1 MVENIFGTDGIRG
14 KTNSYPIDAQ
24 TILKIALSCGHV
36 IGKNIKS
43 PKVLIGKDT
52 RRSGYMVENALT
64 AGFISMGWE
73 VNLLGPLPTPAV
85 SFLTKSLRADLGIM
99 ISASHNPFDDNGI
112 KFFDKD
118 GLKIDT
124 KTEEKIS
131 KEIKNKPQLV
141 APNGL
146 GRASRIND
154 VLGRYTEFAKITIP
168 TSLSLSGMKIVAD
181 CANGAAYKILPQILR
196 ELGADVVSI
205 AVTPDGFNINEEC
218 GSTKP
223 EKAQKAVL
231 ENCADIGIC
240 LDGDADRVLFID
252 EQGKLANGDQVIGLL
267 ARAWMEK
274 NLLNKS
280 TVVATVMS
288 NLALEQYLEKIGVS
302 LIRTQV
308 GDKNVSK
315 CMNREG
321 LNLGG
326 EQSGHLILSDY
337 SDAGDGLITSLQVLS
352 VLVES
357 KKKAS
362 KIFDLF
368 NPFPQSL
375 INIDADQCN
384 DFQKNE
390 HIKNRLE
397 ELQSS
402 LRGEGRI
409 LIRRSGTENVIRVMV
424 EHKEENKLKETV
436 DTCVS
441 ILKKEGA

>member
-1 MVENIFGTDGIRG
+1 
-14 KTNSYPIDAQ
+14 
-24 TILKIALSCGHV
+24 
-36 IGKNIKS
+36 
-43 PKVLIGKDT
+43 
-52 RRSGYMVENALT
+52 MVENALT

-146 GRASRIND
+146 GKASRIND

-181 CANGAAYKILPQILR
+181 CANGAAYKILPEILR
-196 ELGADVVSI
+196 ELGAEVISIGVS
-205 AVTPDGFNINEEC
+205 PDGFNINDEC

-231 ENCADIGIC
+231 ENCADLGIC

-267 ARAWMEK
+267 AGAWMKK
-274 NLLNKS
+274 NLLNKR

-288 NLALEQYLEKIGVS
+288 NLALEHYLEKIGVR

-337 SDAGDGLITSLQVLS
+337 SNAGDGLITSLQVLS

-362 KIFDLF
+362 GVFNLF
-368 NPFPQSL
+368 KPFPQSL
-375 INIDADQCN
+375 INIDADKCN

-390 HIKNRLE
+390 QIKNRLDDV
-397 ELQSS
+397 QSS
-402 LRGEGRI
+402 INSDGRI
-409 LIRRSGTENVIRVMV
+409 LIRRSGTENVIRLMV
-424 EHKEENKLKETV
+424 EHREKNKLQETI
-436 DTCVS
+436 DTCLS
-441 ILKKEGA
+441 ILKKRS

>member
-1 MVENIFGTDGIRG
+1 M
-14 KTNSYPIDAQ
+14 
-24 TILKIALSCGHV
+24 
-36 IGKNIKS
+36 
-43 PKVLIGKDT
+43 
-52 RRSGYMVENALT
+52 
-64 AGFISMGWE
+64 
-73 VNLLGPLPTPAV
+73 
-85 SFLTKSLRADLGIM
+85 
-99 ISASHNPFDDNGI
+99 
-112 KFFDKD
+112 
-118 GLKIDT
+118 
-124 KTEEKIS
+124 
-131 KEIKNKPQLV
+131 

-441 ILKKEGA
+441 ILKKEGVRANP

>member
-14 KTNSYPIDAQ
+14 KTNTYPINAE

-36 IGKNIKS
+36 MGKNIKS
-43 PKVLIGKDT
+43 PKVLLGKDT

-124 KTEEKIS
+124 IIEEAIS

-146 GRASRIND
+146 GRARRIND

-168 TSLSLSGMKIVAD
+168 TSFSLSGMKIVAD

-196 ELGADVVSI
+196 ELGAEVVSI
-205 AVTPDGFNINEEC
+205 GVTPDGFNINEEC

-267 ARAWMEK
+267 ARAWMKK
-274 NLLNKS
+274 NLLNKN

-288 NLALEQYLEKIGVS
+288 NLALELYLEKIGVS

-315 CMNREG
+315 CMKRQR

-326 EQSGHLILSDY
+326 EQSGHMILSDY
-337 SDAGDGLITSLQVLS
+337 SNAGDGLITSLQVLS
-352 VLVES
+352 VLVEN

-362 KIFDLF
+362 QLF
-368 NPFPQSL
+368 NLFEPFPQTVV
-375 INIDADQCN
+375 NIDAHECN
-384 DFQKNE
+384 DFENNE
-390 HIKNRLE
+390 QIKNRLDDV
-397 ELQSS
+397 QSS
-402 LRGEGRI
+402 INNEGRI
-409 LIRRSGTENVIRVMV
+409 LIRRSGTENVIRLMV
-424 EHKEENKLKETV
+424 EHKEKNKLQETI
-436 DTCVS
+436 DTCLS
-441 ILKKEGA
+441 ILKKKC